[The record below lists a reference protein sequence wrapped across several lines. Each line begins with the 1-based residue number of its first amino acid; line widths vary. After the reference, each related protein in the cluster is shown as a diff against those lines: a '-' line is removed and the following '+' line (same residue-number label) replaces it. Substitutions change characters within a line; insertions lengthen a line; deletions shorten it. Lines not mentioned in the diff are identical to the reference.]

1 MIKINV
7 NGNRSDI
14 IGYVSYYSSEEI
26 ANLLDIKQEEI
37 IYETTVVDYFL
48 HGDITFDTDI
58 IVHVTITD
66 NYFDKIQE
74 LTNIIVKYVGYFTN
88 KCKVYY
94 DVIDSRLVYVYEA
107 KGKKQHDEHHC
118 CCGHHHEEE
127 HCGCGH
133 HHEEHCECGCEEGHE
148 CHCHEDHECH
158 CCEGEECTCGDTC
171 HCGDNCTC
179 DDDCKCHEHECNCH
193 KE

>member
-26 ANLLDIKQEEI
+26 ANLLDVKPEEI
-37 IYETTVVDYFL
+37 VYETTVVDYFM

-58 IVHVTITD
+58 IVHITITD
-66 NYFDKIQE
+66 NHFDKIQE

-94 DVIDSRLVYVYEA
+94 DVIDTRLVFVYEA
-107 KGKKQHDEHHC
+107 KEKKQKEEGHHC
-118 CCGHHHEEE
+118 CCGHHHHEEE
-127 HCGCGH
+127 HCG
-133 HHEEHCECGCEEGHE
+133 CGCEEGHE
-148 CHCHEDHECH
+148 CHCHEEGHECE
-158 CCEGEECTCGDTC
+158 CGEECSC
-171 HCGDNCTC
+171 HEH
-179 DDDCKCHEHECNCH
+179 DCKCE
-193 KE
+193 K